1 MPCSKFFLIEL
12 TTLPAEILTAPG
24 YQSGSFSSKSAMTLM
39 MLLDEL
45 LAWLRIS
52 HSDCDPELQLLAV
65 IVLVF
70 GTGDPFPIFK
80 LSILGG
86 GGTQISGGGIEG
98 SAGSKRDPEDDDP
111 VIWDD
116 LDELY

>member
-1 MPCSKFFLIEL
+1 M
-12 TTLPAEILTAPG
+12 
-24 YQSGSFSSKSAMTLM
+24 
-39 MLLDEL
+39 
-45 LAWLRIS
+45 
-52 HSDCDPELQLLAV
+52 LAV

-98 SAGSKRDPEDDDP
+98 SVGNKRVPEDDDP
-111 VIWDD
+111 VI
-116 LDELY
+116 

>member
-1 MPCSKFFLIEL
+1 
-12 TTLPAEILTAPG
+12 
-24 YQSGSFSSKSAMTLM
+24 M

-70 GTGDPFPIFK
+70 GKGDPFPIFK
-80 LSILGG
+80 LSILGGGGG

-111 VIWDD
+111 IIWDD
-116 LDELY
+116 PDELYEN